1 MDGIAKISDFG
12 VAHMFDDER
21 NSWSINQTDPFYGD
35 DDDPIN
41 EFLSDDEADFSERK
55 NDEADSP
62 THLSKRESEEALYM
76 SAKHST
82 GLLKKTEG
90 TLYFYAP
97 EMCSVEAKAFSGYAA
112 DLWAAGVCL
121 HIFTTGKLPFFALNP
136 SHLFDMIA
144 NDDVQYDSL
153 DLSDDLK
160 GLLRKL
166 LTKDPTLRA
175 GVGDCLKHKFCKDAR
190 AQRTRT
196 LGKEFKEC
204 SGEIVLTEKEI
215 DLALSVTR
223 ISDAFTSS
231 PTSRQE
237 SKESIQTS
245 PRRFSEGF
253 TKLRGSFRLK
263 RDTQTKRSSFLRD
276 LFKTGHFRRR
286 NKKGKSVQNG
296 ILRK

>member
-21 NSWSINQTDPFYGD
+21 TSWSIFSQDPFSGD
-35 DDDPIN
+35 DDDAIN
-41 EFLSDDEADFSERK
+41 EFLSDDEDDVSERK
-55 NDEADSP
+55 GNELETS
-62 THLSKRESEEALYM
+62 THLSKRESDEAM
-76 SAKHST
+76 NMPAKHSS
-82 GLLKKTEG
+82 GLLQKTEG

-97 EMCSVEAKAFSGYAA
+97 EMCSTEAKAFSGYAA

-144 NDDVQYDSL
+144 HNEVQYDSL
-153 DLSDDLK
+153 DLSNDLK

-175 GVGDCLKHKFCKDAR
+175 GVGDCLKHKFCEDAR

-196 LGKEFKEC
+196 LGEKFQQ
-204 SGEIVLTEKEI
+204 SAGEIVLTEKEI
-215 DLALSVTR
+215 DLALSVTMK
-223 ISDAFTSS
+223 SDAFTSS

-237 SKESIQTS
+237 SKESMEAQ
-245 PRRFSEGF
+245 PRRLSAGF
-253 TKLRGSFRLK
+253 TKLKDSFRLK
-263 RDTQTKRSSFLRD
+263 RDTQTKRPSL
-276 LFKTGHFRRR
+276 LQEMFKLGYFRR
-286 NKKGKSVQNG
+286 NKKGRFVQNG